1 MSSICNGCG
10 KAFKKRGLES
20 HRRLSGNP
28 YCAAGY
34 QKQDD
39 LSDYEGSDP
48 LISSNI
54 ILSDS
59 EESDNEYEDPII
71 VDPHGDIFGSYTD
84 CSSMDLEINTERNED
99 LSSNSS
105 DTFNSDDE
113 DETLQMKG
121 EDEICAAEEHCFE
134 PEWDLLPMATESWN
148 NTNNEQIPVPPEA
161 RLCGGYKK
169 ELKNIP
175 FVCKFGQHAGEVLQR
190 NQTDGQNEEYLM
202 NSDDVENPYT
212 PFSSKLEWEIAKWA
226 KLQLIKIDGVVENW
240 LNKLIDECLPGHP
253 PFVRCEVMVGGEVC
267 EVYFRDIL
275 ACVKALFRNPEF
287 APYLVFAPEKHY
299 TDETKTVQSYHD
311 MHTGKWWWALQTS
324 LEKSKPGA
332 TIVPIII
339 STDKTQ
345 LTLFQNKSAYPIYLT
360 IGNIPKEIPCK
371 PSAHAYVLL
380 GYLPTTQLEN
390 ITNNASRRRQ
400 LANLYH
406 ACMHQVLK
414 PIIPAG
420 IDGVFMATAT
430 GDIHRNHP
438 VFATFIGDYPE
449 QVLTTCTQTGDCA
462 TCPTKNKKL
471 VNALSSFDA
480 DPAGFLQVCK
490 EAGIKPVAE
499 PFWKNL
505 PYVNIYQSITP
516 DVLHQLYQGIIK
528 HLVSWIIAACG
539 SAEINACCQ
548 WLPPNHNICLFMKG
562 ISSLSHVTGQEH
574 SQMACILL
582 GLVIDI
588 PLPNSLSSTHLIC
601 AVQAILDFLFLAQY
615 PIHTDNSLLLLDHAL
630 NNFNTEYTERLHI
643 DLAKNAYRATNH
655 KDEFAQMTTWLS
667 RKEKIHH
674 HEQYITW
681 WLTGCPQVDKKNMAT
696 SCCHAVTIDKITQE
710 YGAQF
715 FRDALARFVTITNNP
730 GLDSIAQLEHDL
742 WDVHLPTQKFQIWH
756 YIKFTCKEPFS
767 NQIYTADSIHA
778 RPQYINKKHEVIP
791 GHFDTAYI
799 NDGTGINTGTDE
811 ILGYR
816 IGQVRLIFS
825 LTETTR
831 SYLFT
836 STAEV
841 PEHLAYIE
849 WFTKF
854 SHEPDP
860 KHLLYKITP
869 AKDRSGGPLCSIIS
883 VANICRSAHLFP
895 KFGPVAPEGWTSSNV
910 LDKCNVFYVNSFTDA
925 HLYRIMV

>member
-1 MSSICNGCG
+1 MD
-10 KAFKKRGLES
+10 F
-20 HRRLSGNP
+20 
-28 YCAAGY
+28 
-34 QKQDD
+34 
-39 LSDYEGSDP
+39 
-48 LISSNI
+48 
-54 ILSDS
+54 
-59 EESDNEYEDPII
+59 
-71 VDPHGDIFGSYTD
+71 
-84 CSSMDLEINTERNED
+84 SSMDLEINTEGNED
-99 LSSNSS
+99 LSSNNS
-105 DTFNSDDE
+105 DTFNSDNE
-113 DETLQMKG
+113 DETLQMKE
-121 EDEICAAEEHCFE
+121 EDEIYAADEHCFE
-134 PEWDLLPMATESWN
+134 PDWN

-161 RLCGGYKK
+161 RLRGGYEK

-175 FVCKFGQHAGEVLQR
+175 FVRKFGQRAGEVLLR
-190 NQTDGQNEEYLM
+190 NRTDGQNEEYLM
-202 NSDDVENPYT
+202 DSDDVENPYT

-226 KLQLIKIDGVVENW
+226 KLRGPSSTAFTELMKIDGVVERLGLSFKNANE
-240 LNKLIDECLPGHP
+240 LNKIIDEHLPGRP
-253 PFVRCEVMVGGEVC
+253 PFVRREVMVGGEVC

-299 TDETKTVQSYHD
+299 TDETKTIQSYHD
-311 MHTGKWWWALQTS
+311 MHTGKWWWTLQTS

-345 LTLFQNKSAYPIYLT
+345 LTLFRNKSAYPIYLT
-360 IGNIPKEIPCK
+360 IGNIPKEIRRK

-380 GYLPTTQLEN
+380 GYLPTTRLEN
-390 ITNNASRRRQ
+390 VTNNASRRRQ

-420 IDGVFMATAT
+420 IEGVLMATAT
-430 GDIHRNHP
+430 GDVHRNHLI
-438 VFATFIGDYPE
+438 FATFIGDYPE

-471 VNALSSFDA
+471 GEYNSQNSAQLHNLEYIVDTLSSFDT

-516 DVLHQLYQGIIK
+516 DVLHQLYQGIVK
-528 HLVSWIIAACG
+528 HLISWIIAACG
-539 SAEINACCQ
+539 SAEINARCRR
-548 WLPPNHNICLFMKG
+548 LPPNHNIRLFMKG
-562 ISSLSHVTGQEH
+562 ISSLSRVTGQEH

-588 PLPNSLSSTHLIC
+588 PLPDGLSSTRLIC
-601 AVQAILDFLFLAQY
+601 AVRAILDFLFFAQY
-615 PIHTDNSLLLLDHAL
+615 PIHTDDTLLLLDHAL
-630 NNFNTEYTERLHI
+630 SQFHRNKSIFVDLGIRENFNLPKLHFMSHYKRLIKLYGTTDNFNTEYTERLHI

-667 RKEKIHH
+667 RKEKIHR

-681 WLTGCPQVDKKNMAT
+681 RLTGCPQVDKKIWQPPGLELDRVVHLSKHP
-696 SCCHAVTIDKITQE
+696 SCRAVTIDKITQE

-715 FRDALARFVTITNNP
+715 FRDALARFVTMTNNP
-730 GLDSIAQLEHDL
+730 ELDSTAQLEHDL
-742 WDVHLPTQKFQIWH
+742 WNVHLPTQKFQIWH
-756 YIKFTCKEPFS
+756 YIRFTRKDPFT

-778 RPQYINKKHEVIP
+778 RPQYTNNKHQAIP
-791 GHFDTAYI
+791 GRFDTAYI
-799 NDGTGINTGTDE
+799 NDGTGINTGTD
-811 ILGYR
+811 GYR

-825 LTETTR
+825 LTETTK

-836 STAEV
+836 STTEV
-841 PEHLAYIE
+841 PQHLAYIE

-854 SHEPDP
+854 SPEPDP
-860 KHLLYKITP
+860 KHLF
-869 AKDRSGGPLCSIIS
+869 IIS
-883 VANICRSAHLFP
+883 VANIHRSAHIFP
-895 KFGPVAPEGWTSSNV
+895 KFGPVAPEEWTSSNV

-925 HLYRIMV
+925 HLYQIMV